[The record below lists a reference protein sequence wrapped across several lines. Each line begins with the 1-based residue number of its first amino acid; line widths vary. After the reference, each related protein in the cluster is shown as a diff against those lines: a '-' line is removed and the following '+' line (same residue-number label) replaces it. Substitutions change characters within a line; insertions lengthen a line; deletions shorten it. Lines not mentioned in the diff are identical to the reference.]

1 MASLSKVCRRGAC
14 GRTRTGAWM
23 QVVAAPDADSDCRSC
38 DILCAAMA
46 VFRGTSSPSRLP
58 GRLLLI
64 RRGFGCLALGFAQRS
79 LLLLCSLFFL
89 GACACCPL
97 SLGPVST
104 VIRLEC
110 HWLPPCAAG
119 CFSAPRLYIRT
130 RSSFARPCHPAAC
143 WAI

>member
-1 MASLSKVCRRGAC
+1 MPASIRRRPLHWVIVALVEALNGIAIEGLSSRSLRPRAHWARGCRSL
-14 GRTRTGAWM
+14 TRPT
-23 QVVAAPDADSDCRSC
+23 PESDRRSC
-38 DILCAAMA
+38 DILCTAMA
-46 VFRGTSSPSRLP
+46 VYRGTSNPSRLP

-79 LLLLCSLFFL
+79 LLLLFSLFFL

-119 CFSAPRLYIRT
+119 
-130 RSSFARPCHPAAC
+130 
-143 WAI
+143 

>member
-1 MASLSKVCRRGAC
+1 MGAAVKRSWLICGSAARFFIPPRPTATIGLAPSIPKPRCRQSIRRRPLLSN
-14 GRTRTGAWM
+14 
-23 QVVAAPDADSDCRSC
+23 
-38 DILCAAMA
+38 
-46 VFRGTSSPSRLP
+46 
-58 GRLLLI
+58 RLLLI

-79 LLLLCSLFFL
+79 LLLLFSLFFL

>member
-1 MASLSKVCRRGAC
+1 MRAL
-14 GRTRTGAWM
+14 GAWM
-23 QVVAAPDADSDCRSC
+23 QVVDAPDAESETFSAQEWRCF
-38 DILCAAMA
+38 AEPE
-46 VFRGTSSPSRLP
+46 PSRLP

-64 RRGFGCLALGFAQRS
+64 RRGFGCVALGFAQRS
-79 LLLLCSLFFL
+79 LLLLFSLFFL

-119 CFSAPRLYIRT
+119 CLVPRDYIYARVRVLPVLAT
-130 RSSFARPCHPAAC
+130 RLRAGQFDLAGRGSIDAALDA
-143 WAI
+143 WQR

>member
-1 MASLSKVCRRGAC
+1 
-14 GRTRTGAWM
+14 TRTIRP
-23 QVVAAPDADSDCRSC
+23 QPVR
-38 DILCAAMA
+38 ILSGHFAFL
-46 VFRGTSSPSRLP
+46 FRSRLP

-64 RRGFGCLALGFAQRS
+64 RRGLGCLALGFAQRS
-79 LLLLCSLFFL
+79 LLLLFSLFFL

-97 SLGPVST
+97 SLDPVST

-119 CFSAPRLYIRT
+119 WFSPRDYIY
-130 RSSFARPCHPAAC
+130 ARVRVLPVLATQAAC